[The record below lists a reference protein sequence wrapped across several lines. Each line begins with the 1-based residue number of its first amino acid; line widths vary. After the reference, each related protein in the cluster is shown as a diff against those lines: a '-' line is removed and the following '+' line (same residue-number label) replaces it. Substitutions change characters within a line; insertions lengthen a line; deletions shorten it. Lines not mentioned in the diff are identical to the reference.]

1 MLWFDFVA
9 ILVVPDIGL
18 VSMRLVEPA
27 DHVSNHTI
35 IPDIQVHV
43 FPYGTGEVNIPLQ
56 GSTLHVDSDIGD
68 VAGSSIS
75 LQPDVLELLSWF
87 AFVALFYHRSVS
99 APDSQEECVIIV
111 VVWPS
116 SCNNTDI
123 EDNAVGALEDGF
135 VVEVFFAY
143 LKLDVGRI

>member
-9 ILVVPDIGL
+9 IFVVPDIGL

-43 FPYGTGEVNIPLQ
+43 FPYGTVVAKLRLDLFTMHG
-56 GSTLHVDSDIGD
+56 DCDIGD

-75 LQPDVLELLSWF
+75 LQPDVLELLSCF
-87 AFVALFYHRSVS
+87 APVALISHRSVS
-99 APDSQEECVIIV
+99 AF
-111 VVWPS
+111 
-116 SCNNTDI
+116 DI
-123 EDNAVGALEDGF
+123 QGD
-135 VVEVFFAY
+135 
-143 LKLDVGRI
+143 